1 MDSVIPGDQ
10 EVIFTLG
17 AKYRLR
23 QTYLAAANEEAEEF
37 L

>member
-23 QTYLAAANEEAEEF
+23 QTYLAANEEAEEF